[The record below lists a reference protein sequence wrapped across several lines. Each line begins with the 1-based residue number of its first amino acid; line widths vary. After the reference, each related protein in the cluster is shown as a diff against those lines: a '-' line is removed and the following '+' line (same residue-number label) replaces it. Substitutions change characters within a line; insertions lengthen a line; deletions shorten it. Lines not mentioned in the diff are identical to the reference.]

1 MEAYIVSSVRTA
13 VGKAKRGTLRHV
25 RPEFMGAEA
34 VKGALAAVPAI
45 TPEMVEDVLIGCAFP
60 EGPQGMN
67 MGRIIAQKAGLPDSV
82 PGATVNRFCSS
93 GLQTIAM
100 AAQAIKS
107 GEAEV
112 VVAGGSES
120 MSYVPMGGYYY
131 SPDPNMV
138 LEMPDTYVDMGN
150 TAENLATEYGI
161 GREEADAFSLAS
173 HEKAIA
179 AIQSGKFKEEIV
191 PLSFEE
197 TVLVEGKRV
206 TRKVVFDTDEGPR
219 ASTLQALGALPSVF
233 RAGGIVTAGNAS
245 PMSDGAAASVLVSK
259 RKVDALGLRPMAR
272 MVGYAVA
279 GVPAGVMGI
288 GPVPAI
294 QKVLLQTGLSLSDI
308 GLIELNEAFSA
319 QALSV
324 IKALGLNPEMINVNG
339 GAIAL
344 GHPLGCT
351 GAKLTATL
359 LHEMQRRSI
368 RYGIVSMCIGGGMGA
383 AGVFENLL

>member
-1 MEAYIVSSVRTA
+1 MDAYIVSSVRTA
-13 VGKAKRGTLRHV
+13 VGRAKRGALRHA

-34 VKGALAAVPAI
+34 VKGALAKVPEI
-45 TPEMVEDVLIGCAFP
+45 KPEMVEDVLMGCAFP

-107 GEAEV
+107 GDADV
-112 VVAGGSES
+112 VVAGGTES

-131 SPDPNMV
+131 SPDLSMV

-150 TAENLATEYGI
+150 TAENLAISYNI
-161 GREEADAFSLAS
+161 SREEADAFSLTS
-173 HEKAIA
+173 HNKALA
-179 AIQSGKFKEEIV
+179 AIQSGVFKDEIF

-197 TVLVEGKRV
+197 TLLVEGKRV
-206 TRKVVFDTDEGPR
+206 TRSVVFDTDEGPR
-219 ASTLQALGALPSVF
+219 ASTPQALAKLPSVF

-245 PMSDGAAASVLVSK
+245 PMSDGAAATVLVSK
-259 RKVDALGLRPMAR
+259 RKLETLGLKPMAR
-272 MVGYAVA
+272 MVGFAVA
-279 GVPAGVMGI
+279 GVPAGIMGI

-294 QKVLLQTGLSLSDI
+294 KKVLAQTGLSLADI

-324 IKALGLNPEMINVNG
+324 IKALGLNPDLINVNG

-359 LHEMQRRSI
+359 LHEMRRRSV

-383 AGVFENLL
+383 AGVFESLI

>member
-1 MEAYIVSSVRTA
+1 
-13 VGKAKRGTLRHV
+13 
-25 RPEFMGAEA
+25 MGAEA
-34 VKGALAAVPAI
+34 VKGALAKVPEI
-45 TPEMVEDVLIGCAFP
+45 KPEMVEDVLMGCAFP

-107 GEAEV
+107 GDADV
-112 VVAGGSES
+112 VVAGGTES

-131 SPDPNMV
+131 SPDLSMV

-150 TAENLATEYGI
+150 TAENLAISYNI
-161 GREEADAFSLAS
+161 SREEADAFSLTS
-173 HEKAIA
+173 HNKALA
-179 AIQSGKFKEEIV
+179 AIQSGVFKDEIF

-197 TVLVEGKRV
+197 TLLVEGKRV
-206 TRKVVFDTDEGPR
+206 TRSVVFDTDEGPR
-219 ASTLQALGALPSVF
+219 ASTPQALAKLPSVF

-245 PMSDGAAASVLVSK
+245 PMSDGAAATVLVSK
-259 RKVDALGLRPMAR
+259 RKLETLGLKPMAR
-272 MVGYAVA
+272 MVGFAVA
-279 GVPAGVMGI
+279 GVPAGIMGI

-294 QKVLLQTGLSLSDI
+294 KKVLAQTGLSLADI

-324 IKALGLNPEMINVNG
+324 IKALGLNPDLINVNG

-359 LHEMQRRSI
+359 LHEMRRRSV

-383 AGVFENLL
+383 AGVFESLI

>member
-1 MEAYIVSSVRTA
+1 MDAYIVSSVRTA
-13 VGKAKRGTLRHV
+13 VGKAKRGTLRHA

-34 VKGALAAVPAI
+34 VKGALAKVPEI
-45 TPEMVEDVLIGCAFP
+45 KPEMVEDVLMGCAFP

-107 GEAEV
+107 GEADV
-112 VVAGGSES
+112 VVAGGAES

-131 SPDPNMV
+131 SPDLELA

-150 TAENLATEYGI
+150 TAENLAVEYGI
-161 GREEADAFSLAS
+161 SREEADAFSLAS
-173 HEKAIA
+173 HHKALA
-179 AIQSGKFKEEIV
+179 AIQSGTFKDEIV

-197 TVLVEGKRV
+197 TLLVDGKRV
-206 TRKVVFDTDEGPR
+206 TRSVVFDTDEGPR
-219 ASTLQALGALPSVF
+219 ASTPQALAKLPSVF

-245 PMSDGAAASVLVSK
+245 PVSDGAAATVLVSK
-259 RKVDALGLRPMAR
+259 RKLEALGLKPMAR
-272 MVGYAVA
+272 MVGFAVA

-294 QKVLLQTGLSLSDI
+294 KKVLAQTGLSLADI

-324 IKALGLNPEMINVNG
+324 IKALGLNSDIINVNG

-359 LHEMQRRSI
+359 LHEMQRRSV

-383 AGVFENLL
+383 AGVFENLV